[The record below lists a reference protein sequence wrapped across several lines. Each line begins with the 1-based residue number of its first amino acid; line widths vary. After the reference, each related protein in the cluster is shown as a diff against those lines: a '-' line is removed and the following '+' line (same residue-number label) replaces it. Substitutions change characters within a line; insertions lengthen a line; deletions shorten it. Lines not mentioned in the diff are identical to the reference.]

1 LRVTVFA
8 ATTQQR
14 LGIAVVVVLVL
25 AWLAYVITQLRRSP
39 EPPGTEME
47 LAPNRKPYY
56 DDDALE
62 GPRLTK
68 YLFIALGLMAI
79 AALGL
84 PLYWVK
90 EPGRQVGAEEG
101 FQNRAVERGRILFLP
116 TDSPEH
122 GLHFGCG
129 GCHGPDG
136 GGGVAAYTITDFLG
150 RQRSVQ
156 WKAPALNS
164 VRSRYPRPENAE
176 TGHDELRTTIIYGR
190 PNTPMPAWG
199 VEGGGPM
206 NAQQVTDL
214 VAYIESI
221 QVSPKDLKK
230 PAAEIGTDGAAL
242 FDAFCARCH
251 TKGWSFG
258 EAEVQG
264 GGAFGPNLTNGDTVR
279 QFPDITSMIDF
290 VSAGSQYEK
299 PYGVRGVGTGRMPG
313 FGDRGE
319 GEAKINGMLTEAQ
332 IRAIVEYER
341 SL

>member
-14 LGIAVVVVLVL
+14 LGLAVVIALVL
-25 AWLAYVITQLRRSP
+25 AWVVYIISQLGRSP
-39 EPPGTEME
+39 EPPGTEVE
-47 LAPNRKPYY
+47 LAPNRKPYF
-56 DDDALE
+56 DDEVLE

-68 YLFIALGLMAI
+68 YQFVALVLLAI
-79 AALGL
+79 TAIGL

-101 FQNRAVERGRILFLP
+101 FLSRAVERGRVLFLP

-136 GGGVAAYTITDFLG
+136 SGGSATYTITDYLG
-150 RQRSVQ
+150 RQRTVS

-164 VRSRYPRPENAE
+164 VRSRYPKPENAE
-176 TGHDELRTTIIYGR
+176 TGHDELRTTIVYGR

-199 VEGGGPM
+199 TEGGGPM
-206 NAQQVTDL
+206 NAQQIDDL
-214 VAYIESI
+214 VAYIGSI
-221 QVSPKDLKK
+221 QLSATDIKK
-230 PAAEIGTDGAAL
+230 TAAAVGNDGAAL

-258 EAEVQG
+258 EPEVQG

-279 QFPDITSMIDF
+279 QFPDVTSMIDF
-290 VSAGSQYEK
+290 ITAGSQYEK
-299 PYGVRGVGTGRMPG
+299 PYGTRGVGTGRMPG

-319 GEAKINGMLTEAQ
+319 GPAAIHGMLTEAQ
-332 IRAIVEYER
+332 IKAIVEYER